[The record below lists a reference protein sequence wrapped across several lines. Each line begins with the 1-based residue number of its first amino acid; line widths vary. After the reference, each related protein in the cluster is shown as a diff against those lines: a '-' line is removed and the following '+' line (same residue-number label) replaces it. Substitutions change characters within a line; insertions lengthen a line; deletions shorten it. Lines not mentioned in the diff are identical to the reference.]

1 MTDERIVFMRQA
13 EGILQLRAAG
23 ENLAL
28 EVKPAAD
35 GRGRV
40 TARAPQNHRT
50 LLKDARH
57 RIIRTHVNAPVVQQ
71 ERSGYLAKP
80 RVSVAVFITD
90 RLIRQV
96 AASHHQRAV
105 ETFKQQMMQRR
116 VRQHKA
122 KCGDAGR
129 NRKRND

>member
-28 EVKPAAD
+28 ELKAAAD

-40 TARAPQNHRT
+40 TTRAPQNHRT
-50 LLKDARH
+50 PLKDTRY
-57 RIIRTHVNAPVVQQ
+57 RIIRTHVDAPVVQQ
-71 ERSGYLAKP
+71 ERIGYLAKP

-96 AASHHQRAV
+96 AAGHHQRAV
-105 ETFKQQMMQRR
+105 EAFKQQIMQR
-116 VRQHKA
+116 
-122 KCGDAGR
+122 
-129 NRKRND
+129 